1 MSRLQE
7 IIEHNTKFVLNKKYE
22 KYKTTKFPDK
32 KMVIL
37 TCMDTRLTELLPE
50 AMNIGHGDAKIIKN
64 AGAILSHPFG
74 SIMRSI
80 LVAVYSLNAKEVFV
94 VGHHDCGITGLSANP
109 ILDKAVLSGVTRDQ
123 IDMLRNAGIDIDNWL
138 QGFSCVAES
147 VEQSVNRIQRHP
159 LFPKDVPVHGLLIDP
174 ETGKLDLLVDGYENL
189 GLNQKEQ
196 MRHSI

>member
-7 IIEHNTKFVLNKKYE
+7 VLSHNEQFVNNKEYE
-22 KYKTTKFPDK
+22 QFKTTKYPDK

-37 TCMDTRLTELLPE
+37 TCMDTRLSDLLPK

-64 AGAILSHPFG
+64 AGAIVSHPFG

-94 VGHHDCGITGLSANP
+94 VGHHDCGMTGLSANQ
-109 ILDKAVLSGVTRDQ
+109 ILDKAILSGISREK
-123 IDMLRNAGIDIDNWL
+123 IDILRHAGIDIDNWL
-138 QGFSCVAES
+138 KGFANAAES
-147 VEQSVNRIQRHP
+147 VEESVSSIRNHP
-159 LFPKDVPVHGLLIDP
+159 LFPKDIAVHGLVIDP
-174 ETGKLDLLVDGYENL
+174 ETGKLDLIVNGYENL
-189 GLNQKEQ
+189 EENKKDT